1 MSIPRESTSSAA
13 PRPAAADAS
22 RPATGASPGSPP
34 ESPRP
39 AALLRHSLLLA
50 GRSLAKTARNPGLLA
65 NGVMTPVIFLVLFVY
80 LFGGAVAGSQAEYLQ
95 YVFPGILVTGAG
107 LSGMMSSGMALNA
120 DVKKGVFD
128 RFRSLPIGRTAPL
141 LGSVM
146 ADVVRYA
153 VAVAVLFAIGF
164 LMGFRIQTDAAQAL
178 AAAALAILFGFC
190 ISWVTVFLGVLLRDE
205 GTLMMFIFLAFV
217 VLLFGTDLAAPLET
231 LPGWLR
237 AWAEVNPVT
246 HAMGAARGLLSG
258 YPLGDS
264 VTWTLLWSGVVF
276 AVFCPL
282 SVLVYARER

>member
-1 MSIPRESTSSAA
+1 
-13 PRPAAADAS
+13 
-22 RPATGASPGSPP
+22 
-34 ESPRP
+34 
-39 AALLRHSLLLA
+39 
-50 GRSLAKTARNPGLLA
+50 
-65 NGVMTPVIFLVLFVY
+65 
-80 LFGGAVAGSQAEYLQ
+80 
-95 YVFPGILVTGAG
+95 
-107 LSGMMSSGMALNA
+107 
-120 DVKKGVFD
+120 
-128 RFRSLPIGRTAPL
+128 
-141 LGSVM
+141 
-146 ADVVRYA
+146 
-153 VAVAVLFAIGF
+153 VLFAIGF